1 MYWILSNLKTLQM
14 CNAYRNYYT
23 LKPEDVIMMRDEWR
37 KLEKESYLKP
47 SNKSGSSKGNNK
59 KGKSLDSIKKRP
71 EGEESSDE
79 ESDTEIEVKATSS
92 SNKSSKTSVPAS
104 TLSKKKKLKRSRKNR
119 Y

>member
-1 MYWILSNLKTLQM
+1 MIINFS
-14 CNAYRNYYT
+14 CRNYYT
-23 LKPEDVIMMRDEWR
+23 LKQDDVIMMRDEWR

-47 SNKSGSSKGNNK
+47 SNKSKGNNK

-79 ESDTEIEVKATSS
+79 ESDAEIETKAAS
-92 SNKSSKTSVPAS
+92 SNKSSKPSVQAS

-119 Y
+119 